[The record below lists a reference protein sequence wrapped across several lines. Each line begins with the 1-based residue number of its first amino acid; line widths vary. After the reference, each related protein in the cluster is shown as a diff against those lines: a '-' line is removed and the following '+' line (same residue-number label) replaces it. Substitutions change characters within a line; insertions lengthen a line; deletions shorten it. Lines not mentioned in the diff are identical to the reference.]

1 MSDLMFNEIIFSI
14 ASIGVFVVM
23 AVALWLRVRS
33 GSKHEKK
40 DVELHDQRTAVLVMQ
55 ADDWFSAVVNAVIGV
70 LLGGAIY
77 RLAEL
82 MLSGAWFY
90 VVILV
95 VLAAALFLIVQL
107 HDFIGEKL
115 FPSGIRP
122 ARNPQAKRKKPLL
135 RRLSFP
141 AGLVVGI
148 VLAAFGLDDPL
159 IGWLF

>member
-14 ASIGVFVVM
+14 ASTGIVVVM
-23 AVALWLRVRS
+23 AVVLWLRVRS
-33 GSKHEKK
+33 GSKLNEKDAK
-40 DVELHDQRTAVLVMQ
+40 LPNQRTAALFME
-55 ADDWFSAVVNAVIGV
+55 AGDWASIPVNIVVGV
-70 LLGGAIY
+70 LLGVAIHGV
-77 RLAEL
+77 AEL
-82 MLSGAWFY
+82 MLRGAWFY

-95 VLAAALFLIVQL
+95 VLSAALFLIVRL

-122 ARNPQAKRKKPLL
+122 ARNPQAKRKRPLL

-148 VLAAFGLDDPL
+148 VLAALGLDIPL
-159 IGWLF
+159 TDWLF